1 MLLAVK
7 PGQVRRTGSFF
18 HFILFFSPFPY
29 HSRRIVLLLFFNNFL
44 LLFLLLLFSP
54 GSVRR
59 PSGGGRPAA
68 FCPGSEGG
76 RPRGTQSRKN
86 GAPPSAPAPLGP
98 GPPRARGPSRAAARG
113 AAAAVCWVPPLQ
125 FQNSGKSCQVT
136 LTGASSCK
144 TRRKESLPRRRL
156 ASLVSVLT
164 ETEAKPR
171 CCCSLLSTAGTK
183 NPRPRACHTSTR
195 KSPSLCLQP
204 CSARRTLRTSATRQ
218 EDKALLLPLRWQ
230 LLPSSCGFTLA
241 VQPPLISRARAIGT
255 SATAIPTRGFYL
267 LQRSLESLY

>member
-1 MLLAVK
+1 MG
-7 PGQVRRTGSFF
+7 P
-18 HFILFFSPFPY
+18 
-29 HSRRIVLLLFFNNFL
+29 
-44 LLFLLLLFSP
+44 
-54 GSVRR
+54 
-59 PSGGGRPAA
+59 
-68 FCPGSEGG
+68 
-76 RPRGTQSRKN
+76 
-86 GAPPSAPAPLGP
+86 PPSAPAPLGP

-267 LQRSLESLY
+267 LQRSLASHHTPVLLATQCFVLASLILLPKTSQHYLLRIKFYIDKACTGSGTGRRDDPELVRGEEEQDSNLQNMCTLQEEQQRGQKRSQAA

>member
-1 MLLAVK
+1 MFCYYFLII
-7 PGQVRRTGSFF
+7 FCNYFYYYYF
-18 HFILFFSPFPY
+18 HPAPF
-29 HSRRIVLLLFFNNFL
+29 
-44 LLFLLLLFSP
+44 
-54 GSVRR
+54 
-59 PSGGGRPAA
+59 AA
-68 FCPGSEGG
+68 
-76 RPRGTQSRKN
+76 PRG
-86 GAPPSAPAPLGP
+86 GAVPPPSAPAPRGAGPAGRRAAKMGPPLGP

-204 CSARRTLRTSATRQ
+204 RSARRTLRTSATRQ

-241 VQPPLISRARAIGT
+241 VPPPLISRARAIGT

-267 LQRSLESLY
+267 LQRSLGERCSSPWSSQNALLTDQCN